1 MARGRKVNSNGERS
15 KRLLLEKAIELF
27 SERGYHQTKISDIV
41 TAANLT
47 QPTFYLYF
55 QSKESI
61 YKDLITQFK
70 DTFLEIIERDLVW
83 NDNSYQYIKDI
94 QKCMANLFSYFLENP
109 KLTVIGFYRSE
120 EAKDLKDTFAKI
132 LEQKVEEVGKS
143 IGCTEVEPRIIAE
156 SLVGSV
162 ERLTITTLLP
172 EFKKPEQLASEII
185 NIYFA
190 KQYA

>member
-83 NDNSYQYIKDI
+83 NDNSYQCIKDI